1 MVAIDIGNTSLHL
14 AWFRE
19 GEIRESL
26 KFPTHKIT
34 KSFIKKLLSKYF
46 GENILVVSVVPAI
59 TKIFESS
66 KSRVYIIGKDIK
78 VPIKCF
84 YNKKRVG
91 MDRLVGAFAARELFP
106 KARFVLDFGTAITLD
121 FLSKQGDYQG
131 GIILPGVGS
140 TLKALSNCA
149 LIPRHLE
156 FKKTKRLIPQ
166 DTEESINK
174 GLEEGFSLMLN
185 SVVDKYRRQL
195 KISSKEVIVVT
206 GGEVSIIKPKL
217 NFPHKYEPLL
227 VLKGLFKMGTVP

>member
-14 AWFRE
+14 AWFEE
-19 GEIRESL
+19 GKIGESL

-34 KSFIKKLLSKYF
+34 KSFIGKLLSKYS

-59 TKIFESS
+59 TEVFESLRG
-66 KSRVYIIGKDIK
+66 RVYIIGKDIK
-78 VPIKCF
+78 VPIRCF

-106 KARFVLDFGTAITLD
+106 KTRLVLDFGTAITLD
-121 FLSKQGDYQG
+121 FLSRQGDYQG
-131 GIILPGVGS
+131 GIILPGIGS
-140 TLKALSNCA
+140 TLKALSGCA
-149 LIPRHLE
+149 LLPRHLE
-156 FKKTKRLIPQ
+156 FKKTRKLIPQ
-166 DTEESINK
+166 DTEESISK

-195 KISSKEVIVVT
+195 KISSKEVTVVT
-206 GGEVSIIKPKL
+206 GGEASIIKSKL

-227 VLKGLFKMGTVP
+227 VLKGLFRMGTVL